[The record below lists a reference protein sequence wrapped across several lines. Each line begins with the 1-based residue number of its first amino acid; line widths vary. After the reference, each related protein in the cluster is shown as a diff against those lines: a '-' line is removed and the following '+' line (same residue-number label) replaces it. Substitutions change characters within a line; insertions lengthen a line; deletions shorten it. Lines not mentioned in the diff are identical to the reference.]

1 MPSKIRLK
9 ISHKTLTRK
18 DKLKALKQQDRERI
32 PPPKKR
38 RK

>member
-9 ISHKTLTRK
+9 INHRPVTRK
-18 DKLKALKQQDRERI
+18 DKLKALKQSERQRVQ
-32 PPPKKR
+32 PPKKK